1 MEAIDFCPQT
11 REPCVTKCSLDD
23 NRISLTSVLSMLN
36 FIISRLGAS
45 RASPGCPAETAASAA
60 SAKADKY
67 ATIFE
72 KTLSLVVHLRNRVSG
87 LDLLPLPNRL
97 AIDVRKNSILAVGRR
112 ASIDLWQ
119 K

>member
-23 NRISLTSVLSMLN
+23 NRISPTSVLSMLN
-36 FIISRLGAS
+36 FSISRLGAS
-45 RASPGCPAETAASAA
+45 PGCPSETAA

-72 KTLSLVVHLRNRVSG
+72 KTLSF
-87 LDLLPLPNRL
+87 
-97 AIDVRKNSILAVGRR
+97 
-112 ASIDLWQ
+112 
-119 K
+119 